1 MKGTQSAEASGPPP
15 AMEDIVAEAVT
26 YAASHGIVVS
36 TKGGGSALGAVLAH
50 APMTALPSPVDTS
63 CFEYARRLALPLN
76 SMIYAIAS
84 DHDYLRATL
93 AETAASDG
101 DFTGRLLR
109 LLDIAP
115 PPRSGVEMG
124 IYRFDY
130 FLHTDEA
137 DAARPGA
144 AVALRMVEMNC
155 IAASFACLGTLTG
168 RMHRYL
174 ATHPVAAACGID
186 PAALPENDATA
197 GLAHGL
203 ASGHATFLRRFGP
216 SRSTEGVT
224 AVVVVVQPGEH
235 NVYDQELLRSALWE
249 KHGVRTV
256 RMSLGEINAHAE
268 VLDEDGHAKL
278 VVRQPQR
285 PAFTVSVVY
294 YRAGY
299 SPADYPSEA
308 QWDARAMVEMSV
320 AVKCPSAAVQLVGTK
335 KIQQVLDNPGEV
347 ERFVEDAND
356 ANLIRGCFA
365 RQYSLA
371 PGEDGDKAAK
381 LAMER
386 PDDFVLKPQREGG
399 GNNLYSAEMKSALQ
413 SMSVEERSAFVLM
426 DRLRPIKVRNT
437 LVREGA
443 WQEADIVSE
452 LGVYGVHVTCD
463 GGHVDNE
470 IGGTLLRS
478 KLASQDDGGVAA
490 GVAVLDS
497 HRLSVN

>member
-1 MKGTQSAEASGPPP
+1 MKDDQPAGASGPPA
-15 AMEDIVAEAVT
+15 AMADIVAEAVT

-36 TKGGGSALGAVLAH
+36 TKGGAAVGAALSH

-84 DHDYLRATL
+84 DHDYLRSTL

-109 LLDIAP
+109 LLDAAP

-124 IYRFDY
+124 IYRYDY
-130 FLHTDEA
+130 FLHTDEP

-155 IAASFACLGTLTG
+155 IAASFACLGTLTA

-174 ATHPVAAACGID
+174 AAHPVAAACGID
-186 PAALPENDATA
+186 AAALPENDATA

-216 SRSTEGVT
+216 SRATEGAT
-224 AVVVVVQPGEH
+224 AAVMVVQPGEH
-235 NVYDQELLRSALWE
+235 NVYDQELLRSTLWE

-256 RMSLGEINAHAE
+256 RMSLAEINAHAE
-268 VLDEDGHAKL
+268 VVDEDGHAKL

-299 SPADYPSEA
+299 SPGDYPSEA
-308 QWDARAMVEMSV
+308 EWDARATVERSV

-356 ANLIRGCFA
+356 ANLIRACFA

-381 LAMER
+381 MALER

-399 GNNLYSAEMKSALQ
+399 GNNLYSAELKAALQ

-426 DRLRPIKVRNT
+426 DRLRPVKVRNT
-437 LVREGA
+437 LVREGE
-443 WQEADIVSE
+443 WQEAEIVSE
-452 LGVYGVHVTCD
+452 FGVYGVHVTCD

-478 KLASQDDGGVAA
+478 KLATQDDGGVAA

-497 HRLSVN
+497 PRLNIK

>member
-1 MKGTQSAEASGPPP
+1 
-15 AMEDIVAEAVT
+15 MEEIAAEAVT

-36 TKGGGSALGAVLAH
+36 AKGGAAVGAALSH

-63 CFEYARRLALPLN
+63 CYEYARRLAQPLN

-84 DHDYLRATL
+84 DRGYLRATL
-93 AETAASDG
+93 AETAASDA

-109 LLDIAP
+109 LLDVAP

-124 IYRFDY
+124 IYRYDY
-130 FLHTDEA
+130 FLHTDEP

-155 IAASFACLGTLTG
+155 IAASFACLGTLTA

-174 ATHPVAAACGID
+174 AGHPVAEACAID
-186 PAALPENDATA
+186 PASLPDNDATA

-216 SRSTEGVT
+216 SLGTEGVT
-224 AVVVVVQPGEH
+224 AAVIVVQPGEN

-249 KHGVRTV
+249 KHGVPMV
-256 RMSLGEINAHAE
+256 RMSLAEINAHAK
-268 VLDEDGHAKL
+268 VVDEDGHAKL

-299 SPADYPSEA
+299 SPDDYPSEGE
-308 QWDARAMVEMSV
+308 WDARATVERSV

-356 ANLIRGCFA
+356 ANLIRACFA

-381 LAMER
+381 MALQK

-399 GNNLYSAEMKSALQ
+399 GNNLYSAELKAALE

-426 DRLRPIKVRNT
+426 DRLRPVKVQNT
-437 LVREGA
+437 LVRAGA
-443 WQEADIVSE
+443 WQEAEIVSE
-452 LGVYGVHVTCD
+452 FGVYGVHVTCD

-478 KLASQDDGGVAA
+478 KLATQDDGGVAA

-497 HRLSVN
+497 PRLNVN